1 MTHKTIQII
10 IILLVLLQTTNG
22 LKERKYQPTKNEAKA
37 GPLIIN
43 LHQMP
48 TPSTT
53 QISHESAKGKEW
65 ISLTPGNT
73 LLEMHNGTRETWTPP
88 SFTGYPST
96 GFTGKKWKGIA
107 YSTDSGSPT
116 GEWQTRPP
124 ASTLNLGYTSY
135 AIHGGMHDDVATA
148 ALENTTLKDNFF
160 FIQSPSYLRYLLPA
174 CPNFTPESKDLAGEC
189 PERVMPPGEWKF
201 SIIGLLSGTNI
212 NSLKGGRPLPTASHD
227 YEKKVEK
234 DISKYKTLI
243 YSTILDVGAM
253 GKDAVFEAEFPDGSK
268 KKFSEIASTTNI
280 NDAKLRM
287 TGPQST
293 YPVTLTFIKYY
304 GVGSYTRKV
313 EDFVCTK
320 EESHSQGNTFGKC
333 TRDVTEMKDGDD
345 GKPNNDIGTAA
356 AKGSVGDP
364 VLKMEKIKEMVVTIR
379 PASCMNRPA
388 KPSEPWPDKNPDCA
402 WWYTA
407 EGHGGDKW
415 AVDDEKDPQEE
426 VGQPKDDQTYCE
438 SGYCFHIDFHI
449 DLGGEGLND
458 RTIFGNPDNAVVN
471 GIDKGTFF
479 VYDPTIDGGPF
490 TQPFPLLY
498 IALIIVGVLVTC
510 CCIGGFIYF
519 TRKKKIKNNM
529 EAGVAMTKQQGTV

>member
-1 MTHKTIQII
+1 MKEIVLDTETTGISIQEGHRIVEI
-10 IILLVLLQTTNG
+10 GCLELDNLIPTKRKFHYYLNP
-22 LKERKYQPTKNEAKA
+22 ERKVSEQALKV
-37 GPLIIN
+37 
-43 LHQMP
+43 H
-48 TPSTT
+48 
-53 QISHESAKGKEW
+53 
-65 ISLTPGNT
+65 
-73 LLEMHNGTRETWTPP
+73 
-88 SFTGYPST
+88 GYNDE
-96 GFTGKKWKGIA
+96 F
-107 YSTDSGSPT
+107 
-116 GEWQTRPP
+116 
-124 ASTLNLGYTSY
+124 L
-135 AIHGGMHDDVATA
+135 
-148 ALENTTLKDNFF
+148 
-160 FIQSPSYLRYLLPA
+160 
-174 CPNFTPESKDLAGEC
+174 SKQ
-189 PERVMPPGEWKF
+189 
-201 SIIGLLSGTNI
+201 
-212 NSLKGGRPLPTASHD
+212 
-227 YEKKVEK
+227 
-234 DISKYKTLI
+234 
-243 YSTILDVGAM
+243 
-253 GKDAVFEAEFPDGSK
+253 

-388 KPSEPWPDKNPDCA
+388 KPSEPWPEKNPDCA

-438 SGYCFHIDFHI
+438 SGYCFHIDFHSI
-449 DLGGEGLND
+449 VKFLKNSW
-458 RTIFGNPDNAVVN
+458 TNA
-471 GIDKGTFF
+471 
-479 VYDPTIDGGPF
+479 
-490 TQPFPLLY
+490 QPY
-498 IALIIVGVLVTC
+498 
-510 CCIGGFIYF
+510 
-519 TRKKKIKNNM
+519 
-529 EAGVAMTKQQGTV
+529 